1 MLMVDQMPDYNQT
14 YLPTNSNLN
23 TWWPTTQNEEY
34 SYHYQHQLHFGTPSQ
49 AQPPHVQAPQQWTGY
64 EYDVTGVVGDN
75 SIEQHRPGA
84 VIVEEPEQAFSE
96 SPMTEA
102 GYPGEESEPEPEE
115 VEPPIARGK
124 RTRQSGGEV
133 GPDRTKKRRKSAD
146 GEREPTRRSSRACL
160 GCRKFKV
167 RCMPGPSRL
176 PPGEGSPCARCAQN
190 DHQCVFEE
198 SKRGKYPTKKFA
210 QLKRLH
216 AHLEE
221 TLRILQDVTDQ
232 QAENRAR
239 SQQRSLSEPLPIPGP
254 SSLRFY

>member
-1 MLMVDQMPDYNQT
+1 MLMMDQMPEYNQT

-23 TWWPTTQNEEY
+23 TWWPATQNEEY
-34 SYHYQHQLHFGTPSQ
+34 SYHYQQQLHFGVQSQ
-49 AQPPHVQAPQQWTGY
+49 TQPPYVQAPQQWTAHGY
-64 EYDVTGVVGDN
+64 NVTSAIGDSSLEEHGPSAVVF
-75 SIEQHRPGA
+75 
-84 VIVEEPEQAFSE
+84 EEPEQVFSE
-96 SPMTEA
+96 SPATEA

-115 VEPPIARGK
+115 VEPPTTSGK
-124 RTRQSGGEV
+124 RTRQSGAEV

-146 GEREPTRRSSRACL
+146 TEREPARRSSRACL
-160 GCRKFKV
+160 GCRRFKV
-167 RCMPGPSRL
+167 RCMPGPSQL

-221 TLRILQDVTDQ
+221 TLRILQDISDQ
-232 QAENRAR
+232 QAQSRAR
-239 SQQRSLSEPLPIPGP
+239 SQHRSLSEPLPISGP